1 MYCTVSHFLK
11 LRETVKVFNCI
22 LLHLWREIFPHS
34 YAYVSSLVFQKKT
47 NLFKL
52 DAQKM
57 KIFIKDFFSKSD
69 QIRWKQQI
77 WSHLL
82 KKSLVERFIFLQC
95 QQHFLSPLEVFSKK
109 LLRFSESSL
118 KIKVRSYRTFFVILL
133 TSEVIFKQRLLH
145 GNEIVQCFQNYKCY
159 CAKKEVCH

>member
-22 LLHLWREIFPHS
+22 LLHLWREIFPRS
-34 YAYVSSLVFQKKT
+34 YAASFSKKKQIFL
-47 NLFKL
+47 NQI
-52 DAQKM
+52 AQKM